1 VKLRI
6 WLVPLVALVMVL
18 EAVALVAS
26 PNFSLWA
33 TPSVVGTGPGEVAT
47 TTITVAPSGG
57 FNAEVAL
64 SVSGVPAGVTAA
76 LVPGVVAGTTVLW
89 LTVSNAAR
97 SANATLTVSGAG
109 GGVTHALEIHL
120 TVSGFVSDFWIFASP
135 ARLSVA
141 RGSSVTSTVFTTPL
155 TRFKDLPMFTA
166 SRLPAGV
173 AASFGPTATGLGSRA
188 VLTLTAA
195 STAPAG
201 STSILVT
208 GYAASLRVTTRI
220 SLTVT

>member
-6 WLVPLVALVMVL
+6 WVVPLLALVIVL
-18 EAVALVAS
+18 EAVSLVAS

-47 TTITVAPSGG
+47 TLITVAPSGG
-57 FNAEVAL
+57 FNAPVAL
-64 SVSGVPAGVTAA
+64 GVSGVPAGVTAA
-76 LVPGVVAGTTVLW
+76 LVAGVSAGTTVLW
-89 LTVSNAAR
+89 LTVSNAAQ
-97 SANATLTVSGAG
+97 SAIATLTVTGVG

-120 TVSGFVSDFWIFASP
+120 TVSSSVSNFWIFASP
-135 ARLSVA
+135 GRLSVA
-141 RGSSVTSTVFTTPL
+141 RGASVTSTIFTTPL
-155 TRFKDLPMFTA
+155 TRFKDLPMFNA
-166 SRLPAGV
+166 SRLPDGV
-173 AASFGPTATGLGSRA
+173 GASFGPTASGLGYRA

-201 STSILVT
+201 SASILVT
-208 GYAASLRVTTRI
+208 GYAAAQAVTTRI